1 MEPSGVVYCKPTDIR
16 ERLNFAKLASVTNR
30 ENASP
35 RISFKTDSVN
45 VESSPV
51 VTLNQRD

>member
-30 ENASP
+30 ENASS